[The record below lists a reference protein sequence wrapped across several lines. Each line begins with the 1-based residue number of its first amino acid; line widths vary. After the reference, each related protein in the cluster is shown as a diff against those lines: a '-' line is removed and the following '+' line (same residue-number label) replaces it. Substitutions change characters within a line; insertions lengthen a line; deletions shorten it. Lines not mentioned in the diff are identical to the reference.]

1 MTRFETSP
9 ILNQEEEER
18 NMSEILRYDKV
29 EIKYGDAVAVSDI
42 SFSVRE
48 GEILGIVGES
58 GSGKSTI
65 IKAAMGLLGEGAGVS
80 SGDIIYDGK
89 SLLNL
94 SKKEQLEINGP
105 NLGMIFQFAG
115 SSFCPV
121 RKIGTQLYEAMR
133 AHSSISKEE
142 FKERVSELLK
152 KLGFNDDTRI
162 LESYP
167 NELSGGMQ
175 QRVGVVCAML
185 LNPKV
190 LLADEPTSAMDVT
203 IQKQAVEEM
212 VRVRDTFN
220 TSIII
225 VTHNIGVVN
234 AMADNVLVL
243 KDGRIVEM
251 GATKDIIN
259 NPKEEYTKKLMD
271 AVPRLKR

>member
-1 MTRFETSP
+1 M
-9 ILNQEEEER
+9 N
-18 NMSEILRYDKV
+18 EILKYDGV
-29 EIKYGDAVAVSDI
+29 EIKYGDSIAVSDI
-42 SFSVRE
+42 SFSLAE

-65 IKAAMGLLGEGAGVS
+65 IKASMGLLGEGATVS
-80 SGDIIYDGK
+80 SGDILYNGK

-121 RKIGTQLYEAMR
+121 RRIGSQLYEAVK
-133 AHSSISKEE
+133 AHKDISKEE
-142 FKERVSELLK
+142 FKVQVNELLE
-152 KLGFNDDTRI
+152 KLGFVDNERI
-162 LESYP
+162 LDSYP

-175 QRVGVVCAML
+175 QRVGVVAAML
-185 LNPKV
+185 LNPKI

-212 VRVRDTFN
+212 LRVRDTFN

-225 VTHNIGVVN
+225 VTHNIGVVS
-234 AMADNVLVL
+234 AMADTVMVL
-243 KDGRIVEM
+243 KDGKIVEM
-251 GATKDIIN
+251 GDTDKIIN
-259 NPKEEYTKKLMD
+259 SPTKEYTKKLMD

>member
-1 MTRFETSP
+1 
-9 ILNQEEEER
+9 
-18 NMSEILRYDKV
+18 MSEILRYDKV

-42 SFSVRE
+42 SFSVRK

-133 AHSSISKEE
+133 AHSNISKEE

-167 NELSGGMQ
+167 GELSGGMQ

-212 VRVRDTFN
+212 IRVRDTFN

>member
-1 MTRFETSP
+1 
-9 ILNQEEEER
+9 
-18 NMSEILRYDKV
+18 MSEILRYDGV
-29 EIKYGDAVAVSDI
+29 EIKYGSNIAVTDI
-42 SFSVRE
+42 SFSLGE

-65 IKAAMGLLGEGAGVS
+65 IKASMGLLGEGGNVS
-80 SGDIIYDGK
+80 SGDIIYKGK

-121 RKIGTQLYEAMR
+121 RRIRSQLYEIVK
-133 AHSSISKEE
+133 AHKDITKEE
-142 FKERVSELLK
+142 FEDQVNELLN
-152 KLGFNDDTRI
+152 KLGFVDNERI

-175 QRVGVVCAML
+175 QRVGVIAAML

-212 VRVRDTFN
+212 LRVRDTFN

-225 VTHNIGVVN
+225 VTHNIGVVS
-234 AMADNVLVL
+234 AMADNVMVL
-243 KDGRIVEM
+243 KEGRIVEM
-251 GATKDIIN
+251 GKKDKIIN
-259 NPKEEYTKKLMD
+259 NPSEEYTKKLME
-271 AVPRLKR
+271 AVPRLRR

>member
-29 EIKYGDAVAVSDI
+29 EIKYGDAVAVSEI

-133 AHSSISKEE
+133 AHSNISKEE
-142 FKERVSELLK
+142 FKERVSELLR

>member
-42 SFSVRE
+42 SFSVRK

-133 AHSSISKEE
+133 AHSNISKEE

-167 NELSGGMQ
+167 GELSGGMQ

-212 VRVRDTFN
+212 IRVRDTFN

>member
-133 AHSSISKEE
+133 AHSNISKEE
-142 FKERVSELLK
+142 FKERVSELLR

>member
-1 MTRFETSP
+1 MILFVTSP
-9 ILNQEEEER
+9 TLNHEEEER

-29 EIKYGDAVAVSDI
+29 EIKYGDSVAVSDI
-42 SFSVRE
+42 TFTLGE

-80 SGDIIYDGK
+80 SGDIIYNGK

-121 RKIGTQLYEAMR
+121 RKIGSQLYEAMK
-133 AHSSISKEE
+133 AHSNISKEE
-142 FKERVSELLK
+142 FKEKVSELLR

-259 NPKEEYTKKLMD
+259 NPKEDYTKKLMD

>member
-18 NMSEILRYDKV
+18 NMSEILRYDNV

-42 SFSVRE
+42 TFSVRE

-133 AHSSISKEE
+133 AHSNISKEE
-142 FKERVSELLK
+142 FKERVSELLR

>member
-1 MTRFETSP
+1 
-9 ILNQEEEER
+9 
-18 NMSEILRYDKV
+18 MSEILRYENV
-29 EIKYGDAVAVSDI
+29 EIKYEDAVAVSDI
-42 SFSVRE
+42 TFSLKE

-65 IKAAMGLLGEGAGVS
+65 IKAAMGLLGENAKVS
-80 SGDIIYDGK
+80 SGDIIYNGK

-121 RKIGTQLYEAMR
+121 RKIGAQLYEAMR
-133 AHSSISKEE
+133 AHSDISKEE
-142 FKERVSELLK
+142 FRKRVSELLQ

-190 LLADEPTSAMDVT
+190 LLADEPISAMDVT

-243 KDGRIVEM
+243 KDGHIVEM
-251 GATKDIIN
+251 GPTKDIIN
-259 NPKEEYTKKLMD
+259 NPKEDYTKKLMD